1 MMNLPVIKQ
10 IAQTTMA
17 DKRSSPYYEQGDK
30 YAHGERVAALAV
42 LLRQLILPDENG
54 RDEILTVAAWFHDIC
69 NGEVDHTLHAALGVN
84 RTKEL
89 LAAYCTTEEL
99 EQICAIIAVH
109 DDRKPTGKEY
119 PNAVKIHQDADHL
132 DHFGSLSI
140 WRTATYTMGRNETI
154 YDALDY
160 LQNRWP
166 DDIERWRGELHF
178 DFSKRIFDDR
188 IAFKRSFI
196 ERFAVEG
203 VGGIWNEDVIKNN
216 A

>member
-1 MMNLPVIKQ
+1 MNLPAIKL
-10 IAQTTMA
+10 IAQAAMA

-42 LLRQLILPDENG
+42 RLRWLILPDDNC
-54 RDEILTVAAWFHDIC
+54 RDDILTVAAWFHDIC
-69 NGEVDHTLHAALGVN
+69 NGDEVARTRHAALGVN
-84 RTKEL
+84 RTREL
-89 LAAYCTTEEL
+89 LTAHCTAEEL
-99 EQICAIIAVH
+99 EQICGIIAVH
-109 DDRKPTGKEY
+109 DNRQPTGKEY

-132 DHFGSLSI
+132 DHFGSLSV

-166 DDIERWRGELHF
+166 DDIVRWRGELHF

-188 IAFKRSFI
+188 IAFKKSFI

-203 VGGIWNEDVIKNN
+203 TGGIFKMV
-216 A
+216 